1 MKNYMNR
8 TKAINAA
15 RAASKTKANG
25 INRVIAFKSLISNQ
39 YHVVGGYYVHTL
51 GIERSFNVGGKEKI
65 AVYLHGE
72 RTE

>member
-15 RAASKTKANG
+15 RSASKSKANK
-25 INRVIAFKSLISNQ
+25 INRVVVFTSLKTNQ
-39 YHVVGGYYVHTL
+39 YYVAGGFYVHTL
-51 GIERSFNVGGKEKI
+51 GINRSFNIGGKEKI

>member
-15 RAASKTKANG
+15 RAASKTKANK
-25 INRVIAFKSLISNQ
+25 INRVIAFKSLKSSQ
-39 YHVVGGYYVHTL
+39 YYITGGFYVHTL
-51 GIERSFNVGGKEKI
+51 GIERSFNVGGKEKL

-72 RTE
+72 RIQ